1 MTSVVPEASTTTPD
15 PRAQRVDQLTA
26 EASEHA
32 QLADE
37 DRITALAGALYVAN
51 ATYAEAL
58 KMPDPAATLDDIC
71 DALPE
76 AMPRVLAVVKTT
88 PEGFEVLKS
97 SIADVLWAYTAIEH
111 SRTEAGEGYG
121 YIFDLLA
128 DGLRGGADPHTVR
141 KSALE
146 APGRIRELSEAA
158 A

>member
-128 DGLRGGADPHTVR
+128 DNLCSGGDPKVTLKAAADAPR
-141 KSALE
+141 K
-146 APGRIRELSEAA
+146 IRQLAEEAA
-158 A
+158 